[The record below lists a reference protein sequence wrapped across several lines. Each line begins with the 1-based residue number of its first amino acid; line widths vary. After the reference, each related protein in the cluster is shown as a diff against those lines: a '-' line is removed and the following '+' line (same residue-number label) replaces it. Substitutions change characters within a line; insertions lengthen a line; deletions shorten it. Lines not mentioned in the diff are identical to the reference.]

1 MERSAVIDPSS
12 PLVRDDAPSPTTSDA
27 SQPGAPPRAGSRRV
41 GPVVVGALLVLSGL
55 AWLADAAGLVSWRWP
70 LLLAGALAL
79 VGVAVLAIA
88 RRGGH
93 DGLVV
98 VGLVLAVAALL
109 TSLAPSPLVW
119 GAVGDRTLR
128 PQTVTELDES
138 VGLAAGSLT
147 VDLRDIAV
155 DGEPVRL
162 EARVGLGEL
171 VVWLPD
177 DATVDVHATS
187 GAGEVAVGSRTNAG
201 LGVEVDHRLDG
212 DGAVWQ
218 LDVATGM
225 GRVEVR
231 R

>member
-1 MERSAVIDPSS
+1 MTDPSS
-12 PLVRDDAPSPTTSDA
+12 PLVRDDAPPPSTS
-27 SQPGAPPRAGSRRV
+27 GAPGPGHSPRAGSRGL
-41 GPVVVGALLVLSGL
+41 GPVVVGLVLVLAGV
-55 AWLADAAGLVSWRWP
+55 AWLADAAGVVSWRWP

-79 VGVAVLAIA
+79 VGVALLAVA

-98 VGLVLAVAALL
+98 VGLLLAVVALL
-109 TSLAPSPLVW
+109 APLAPSPLVW
-119 GAVGDRTLR
+119 GAVGDRTLQ
-128 PQTVTELDES
+128 PQTAAELDES

-147 VDLRDIAV
+147 VDLRDLAV

-162 EARVGLGEL
+162 QARVGLGEL

-177 DATVDVHATS
+177 DAAVDVRATA
-187 GAGEVAVGSRTNAG
+187 GAGEVVIGARTSAG
-201 LGVEVDHRLDG
+201 LGVDVDHRLDG
-212 DGAVWQ
+212 DGDVWQ
-218 LDVATGM
+218 LDVATGL

>member
-1 MERSAVIDPSS
+1 MTEPSS
-12 PLVRDDAPSPTTSDA
+12 PLARDDAPSPSTSQA
-27 SQPGAPPRAGSRRV
+27 PRPGPPPRDGSRRV

-70 LLLAGALAL
+70 LLLAGALTL
-79 VGVAVLAIA
+79 VGVAVLAVA

-98 VGLVLAVAALL
+98 VGLVLAVVALL
-109 TSLAPSPLVW
+109 ASLAPSPLVW

-177 DATVDVHATS
+177 GATADVRATT
-187 GAGEVAVGSRTNAG
+187 GAGEVAVGSRTSAG
-201 LGVEVDHRLDG
+201 LGVDVDHRLDG
-212 DGAVWQ
+212 DGDVWQ
-218 LDVATGM
+218 LDVATGL

>member
-1 MERSAVIDPSS
+1 MTDPSS
-12 PLVRDDAPSPTTSDA
+12 PLVRDDAPPPSTSGVRR
-27 SQPGAPPRAGSRRV
+27 PGQSPRAGSRGL
-41 GPVVVGALLVLSGL
+41 GPVVVGVVLVLAGV
-55 AWLADAAGLVSWRWP
+55 AWLADAAGVMSWRWP

-79 VGVAVLAIA
+79 VGVALLAVA

-98 VGLVLAVAALL
+98 MGLILAVVALL
-109 TSLAPSPLVW
+109 APLAPSPLVW
-119 GAVGDRTLR
+119 GTVGDRTLQ
-128 PQTVTELDES
+128 PQTTADLDES

-147 VDLRDIAV
+147 VDLRDLAI

-162 EARVGLGEL
+162 QARVGLGEL

-177 DATVDVHATS
+177 DAAVDVRATS
-187 GAGEVAVGSRTNAG
+187 GAGEVTVGSRTSAG
-201 LGVEVDHRLDG
+201 LGVGVDHRLDG
-212 DGAVWQ
+212 DGDVWQ
-218 LDVATGM
+218 LDVATGL